1 MSEFDPHFEPFRLN
15 FLLRQHP
22 EVADMKGEVV
32 FASEQE
38 EDRIS
43 GATWS
48 FDGDYFAYFRDSGF
62 KLKLMELLDQLIQYR
77 AMHRASPWKEG
88 IAWLRDGKLSIEW
101 LEHGSTHLTNPD
113 LEYRPAD
120 EGTDR

>member
-1 MSEFDPHFEPFRLN
+1 MTEFDPHFEPFRLN

-22 EVADMKGEVV
+22 EVEDMKGEVV
-32 FASEQE
+32 FAAEQE

-62 KLKLMELLDQLIQYR
+62 KLKLMELLDTLIQYR
-77 AMHRASPWKEG
+77 AMHVASPWKEG
-88 IAWLRDGKLSIEW
+88 IVWFRDGKLSIEW